1 MRRMLASLA
10 AFGVVATVAACGSD
24 ATPAKTWATEV
35 CRALSPWRASIS
47 QLNSQAAAQMKD
59 AKTPVQTRDNM
70 IRLFD
75 GARDS
80 TESARVKVAAAG
92 VPDVDGG
99 KVIANRF
106 VSALA
111 HVRDAYD
118 KAHHTV
124 AALPTSQPKPFY
136 DGVAAAVGTLDKEY
150 SQAGLNTGALTS
162 TELREEFEA
171 VPECG

>member
-1 MRRMLASLA
+1 MLASLA
-10 AFGVVATVAACGSD
+10 AFSLMMAVGACGSH
-24 ATPAKTWATEV
+24 ATPPKTWATEV

-47 QLNSQAAAQMKD
+47 QLNSQAAAQMKN

-70 IRLFD
+70 LRLFD

-80 TESARVKVAAAG
+80 TEKARVKVAAAG

-99 KVIANRF
+99 KVIADRF

-111 HVRDAYD
+111 RVRDAYD
-118 KAHHTV
+118 KAHRTV
-124 AALPTSQPKPFY
+124 AALPTGEAKAFY
-136 DGVAAAVGTLDKEY
+136 DGVAAAVGTLDREY
-150 SQAGLNTGALTS
+150 SQAGLNTGALAS
-162 TELREEFEA
+162 TELRKDFEA